1 MIISQ
6 SEKRTL
12 TVYSILA
19 VSLLVVA
26 IVFVTKAYQK
36 HIEVDTT
43 TSTTTEVVTTTEPTT
58 VAETTTTTTTTK
70 PTTTETTKQE
80 TTSETTTE
88 KKTTTTEKETESTT
102 KEKSSGA
109 VYSASKFRN
118 MGVLHW
124 GGWKWTWYSERVLP
138 GGGLHIPGRH
148 ADDNGYICDEDNYIC
163 LASSTLKKG
172 TVLDTPLGKQG
183 KIYDSGCASDTI
195 DVYVNW

>member
-19 VSLLVVA
+19 VSLLVVT

-43 TSTTTEVVTTTEPTT
+43 TSTTTEVVITTEKS
-58 VAETTTTTTTTK
+58 TTTTITTTTQ
-70 PTTTETTKQE
+70 PETAETTKQE

-102 KEKSSGA
+102 KEKSNGA

-124 GGWKWTWYSERVLP
+124 GGWRWTWYSEEVLP
-138 GGGLHIPGRH
+138 GGGLYIPGRH
-148 ADDNGYICDEDNYIC
+148 ADSNGYVCDEDNYIC

-172 TVLDTPLGKQG
+172 TVIDTPLGKQG
-183 KIYDSGCASDTI
+183 KVYDSGCASDII